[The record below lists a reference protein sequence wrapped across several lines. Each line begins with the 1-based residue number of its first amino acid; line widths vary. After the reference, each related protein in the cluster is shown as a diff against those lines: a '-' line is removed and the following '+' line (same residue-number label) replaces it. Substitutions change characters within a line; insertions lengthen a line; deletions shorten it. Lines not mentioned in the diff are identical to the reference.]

1 MKKLL
6 CVAFA
11 AMLLPAI
18 AWAQFNLSGKIVDSG
33 KRAALV
39 GATISLNS
47 GKLVLANKNGE
58 FVFTNL
64 PAGNYNVKASFVGYQ
79 TVEKTLMLNGNQQL
93 ELILSP
99 LALSGDEVIIRSTRA
114 SEQTGTTYRNLSKA
128 EIEKNNF
135 GQDLPFILNQTPGVV
150 ATSDAGAGVG
160 YTGIRI
166 RGSDA
171 TRINVTLNG
180 IPFNDPESQ
189 GTFFVNL
196 PDFVSSVDNIQV
208 QRGVGTSTNGAG
220 AFGASINMQTTTRRD
235 SAYAELNNSFGSFN
249 TQKNTVNVGT
259 GLINNQFTFDGR
271 LSRIQSDGYIDR
283 ASSDLKSYFLSGAW
297 YGKNSLIRANVFSGT
312 EKTYQAW
319 NGVPEAELANN
330 RTYNMFTYDDQTDNY
345 TQDHYQLLYNHRF
358 NDKISLNGAFHYTYG
373 RGYYE
378 EFKEGEE
385 FSKYGLTPIT
395 IGGTTIDQTDLI
407 RRRWLDN
414 HFYGLTYN
422 LTYQPKAGLEV
433 VLGGAYNE
441 YDGDHFGEVI
451 WAKYASDSKIRQR
464 YYDNN
469 GFKRDFNLYGKTTYQ
484 SGKWSV
490 YTDLQY
496 RRVSHD
502 FVGFDTNLINLEQNV
517 LFDFF
522 NPKAGLTYQ
531 LNNNDQLYASI
542 AVANKEPN
550 RDDLVNSSPSSRP
563 LSERLTDWE
572 LGYRTKRS
580 DFQFGMNAYF
590 MDYKNQLILT
600 GEINDV
606 GGYTRQNVSDS
617 YRLGLELDGSWKI
630 NTKWNWAANL
640 AMSRNKIEHL
650 VTYTDNFDN
659 STQQA
664 NTYNQTNIA
673 FSPGLVASSELAY
686 TPVKSLQIAFIS
698 KYVSDQFLDNTS
710 NGNRSLDAFFVNDL
724 RLSHQFKWKSVKHI
738 GLNLLVNNVFNTL
751 YEPNGYTFSYISG
764 GQEITENFYYPQ
776 ATRNFL
782 LSLNMKF

>member
-1 MKKLL
+1 MKKL
-6 CVAFA
+6 CFFAFL
-11 AMLLPAI
+11 AMFFPAM
-18 AWAQFNLSGKIVDSG
+18 AWAQFSLSGKLLDGSKQLPLSG
-33 KRAALV
+33 AS
-39 GATISLNS
+39 ISLNS
-47 GKLVLANKNGE
+47 GKLVVSNKNGD
-58 FVFTNL
+58 FSFNNL
-64 PAGNYNVKASFVGYQ
+64 AAGNYTIKASFVGYQ
-79 TVEKTLMLNGNQQL
+79 MVEKTFTLNGSLQL
-93 ELILSP
+93 ELVLNP
-99 LALSGDEVIIRSTRA
+99 LILSGDEVIIRSTRA
-114 SEQTGTTYRNLSKA
+114 SEQTGTTYRNLTKA

-150 ATSDAGAGVG
+150 ATSDAGAGLG

-220 AFGASINMQTTTRRD
+220 AFGASINLQTTIRRD

-249 TQKNTVNVGT
+249 TQKNTVNLGT

-283 ASSDLKSYFLSGAW
+283 ASSNLKSYFLSGAW
-297 YGKNSLIRANVFSGT
+297 YGKNTLLRANVFSGT

-319 NGVPEAELANN
+319 GGVPEAELANN

-358 NDKISLNGAFHYTYG
+358 NDHISLNGAFHYTYG

-385 FSKYGLTPIT
+385 FSKYGLTPIS
-395 IGGTTIDQTDLI
+395 IGGTTINQTDLI

-441 YDGDHFGEVI
+441 YDGDHFGQVI
-451 WAKYASDSKIRQR
+451 WAKYASDSKIRHR

-484 SGKWSV
+484 LGKWGV

-502 FVGFDTNLINLEQNV
+502 FIGFDTNLINLEQNAS
-517 LFDFF
+517 FNFF

-563 LSERLTDWE
+563 LAERLTDWE
-572 LGYRTKRS
+572 LGYRVKRS
-580 DFQFGMNAYF
+580 QFQFGLNAYY
-590 MDYKNQLILT
+590 MDYQNQLILT

-606 GGYTRQNVSDS
+606 GAYTRQNVSDS

-630 NTKWNWAANL
+630 SKQLNWALNAAL
-640 AMSRNKIEHL
+640 SRNKIRN
-650 VTYTDNFDN
+650 YTNFIDNFDN
-659 STQQA
+659 NTQVA
-664 NTYNQTNIA
+664 TTYRNTNIA
-673 FSPGLVASSELAY
+673 FSPDFVAGSEFSY
-686 TPVKSLQIAFIS
+686 QPVENTEIALLT
-698 KYVSDQFLDNTS
+698 KYVGRQFLDNTS
-710 NGNRSLDAFFVNDL
+710 DSQAQLDAFWVNDL
-724 RLSHQFKWKSVKHI
+724 RLSYQFNTKAIKNINLS
-738 GLNLLVNNVFNTL
+738 LLVNNAFNEL
-751 YEPNGYTFSYISG
+751 YETNGFTFSAISNG
-764 GQEITENFYYPQ
+764 ELSISNAFFPQ
-776 ATRNFL
+776 ATSNFL
-782 LSLNMKF
+782 LSLNMRF

>member
-1 MKKLL
+1 MKKVKL
-6 CVAFA
+6 FA
-11 AMLLPAI
+11 LMAMLWPSM
-18 AWAQFNLSGKIVDSG
+18 AWAQFTLSGKILESG
-33 KRAALV
+33 KHL
-39 GATISLNS
+39 GLSGSTISLNS
-47 GKLVLANKNGE
+47 GKFTVANKNGE
-58 FVFTNL
+58 FSFGNL
-64 PAGNYNVKASFVGYQ
+64 PSGTYLLKASFVGYQ
-79 TVEKTLMLNGNQQL
+79 TVEKAVTLNGNMQVAL
-93 ELILSP
+93 ELVP

-114 SEQTGTTYRNLSKA
+114 SEQTATTYRNVSKA

-135 GQDLPFILNQTPGVV
+135 GQDLPILLNQTPGVV
-150 ATSDAGAGVG
+150 VTSDAGAGIG

-249 TQKNTVNVGT
+249 TQKNTVSVGT
-259 GLINNQFTFDGR
+259 GLMANQFTFDGR

-345 TQDHYQLLYNHRF
+345 TQDHYQLLYSHRF
-358 NDKISLNGAFHYTYG
+358 NDKISVNGAFHYTYG

-385 FSKYGLTPIT
+385 FSKYGLTPIS
-395 IGGTTIDQTDLI
+395 IGGTTIDETDLI

-469 GFKRDFNLYGKTTYQ
+469 GFKRDFNFYGKTTYQ
-484 SGKWSV
+484 LGKWGL

-496 RRVSHD
+496 RRVGHD
-502 FVGFDTNLINLEQNV
+502 FVGFDTNLQNLEQSTSFN
-517 LFDFF
+517 FF

-550 RDDLVNSSPSSRP
+550 RDDLVNSSPNSRP
-563 LSERLTDWE
+563 LAERLTDWE
-572 LGYRTKRS
+572 LGYRVKRS
-580 DFQFGMNAYF
+580 QLQFGLNAYY

-606 GGYTRQNVSDS
+606 GAYTRQNVSDS
-617 YRLGLELDGSWKI
+617 YRLGVELDGAWRISKQ
-630 NTKWNWAANL
+630 WNWAANL
-640 AMSRNKIEHL
+640 ALSRNKIQHL
-650 VTYTDNFDN
+650 VTYTDNYDN
-659 STQQA
+659 ATQQA
-664 NTYNQTNIA
+664 NTYHQTDIA
-673 FSPGLVASSELAY
+673 FSPGFVASSELAY
-686 TPVKSLQIAFIS
+686 APFKGTQIALIS
-698 KYVSDQFLDNTS
+698 KYVSDQFLDNTANS
-710 NGNRSLDAFFVNDL
+710 ARSLDAFFVNDL
-724 RLSHQFKWKSVKHI
+724 RLAYQFKWKSVKNI

-751 YEPNGYTFSYISG
+751 YEPNGYTFSYIAG
-764 GQEITENFYYPQ
+764 GQELTENFYYPQ
-776 ATRNFL
+776 ANRNFL
-782 LSLNMKF
+782 FSLNLKF

>member
-1 MKKLL
+1 MKKFQTLVL
-6 CVAFA
+6 MV
-11 AMLLPAI
+11 MLLPAL
-18 AWAQFNLSGKIVDSG
+18 AWAQFSLSGKIVESA
-33 KRAALV
+33 KRMALG
-39 GATISLNS
+39 GATLSLSNGAAIIADKS
-47 GKLVLANKNGE
+47 GNFSFK
-58 FVFTNL
+58 NL
-64 PAGNYNVKASFVGYQ
+64 PAGRYTLKTSFVGFQ
-79 TVEKTLMLNGNQQL
+79 PLSNEINLSADQQIELVLN
-93 ELILSP
+93 P

-114 SEQTGTTYRNLSKA
+114 SDQTATTYRNLTKA

-196 PDFVSSVDNIQV
+196 PDFISSVDNIQV

-220 AFGASINMQTTTRRD
+220 AFGASINLQTTTRRD

-249 TQKNTVNVGT
+249 TQKNTVNLGT

-319 NGVPEAELANN
+319 NGVPESELANN
-330 RTYNMFTYDDQTDNY
+330 RTYNMFIYDDQTDNY
-345 TQDHYQLLYNHRF
+345 TQDHYQLLYSHRF
-358 NDKISLNGAFHYTYG
+358 NNQISVNGAFHYTYG

-378 EFKEGEE
+378 ELKEGED
-385 FSKYGLTPIT
+385 FSKYGLEPIT
-395 IGGTTIDQTDLI
+395 IGGTSINQTDLI

-451 WAKYASDSKIRQR
+451 WAQYASQSKIRHR

-469 GFKRDFNLYGKTTYQ
+469 GFKRDFNIYGKTTYQ
-484 SGKWSV
+484 LGKFGF

-502 FVGFDTNLINLEQNV
+502 FVGFDTSLINLEQNV
-517 LFDFF
+517 LFNFF

-606 GGYTRQNVSDS
+606 GGYTRQNVADS
-617 YRLGLELDGSWKI
+617 YRLGLEIDGSWKI

-640 AMSRNKIEHL
+640 ALSRNRIEHL
-650 VTYTDNFDN
+650 TTFTDNYDN
-659 STQQA
+659 ATQQA
-664 NTYNQTNIA
+664 KTYHQTDIA
-673 FSPGLVASSELAY
+673 FSPGFVASSELTY
-686 TPVKSLQIAFIS
+686 TPIKSLQIALIS

-710 NGNRSLDAFFVNDL
+710 NSNRSLDAFFVNDL
-724 RLSHQFKWKSVKHI
+724 RLSHQFKWESVKHI
-738 GLNLLVNNVFNTL
+738 GLNLLVNNLFNTL

-764 GQEITENFYYPQ
+764 GQETTENFYYPQ
-776 ATRNFL
+776 ATRNL
-782 LSLNMKF
+782 LVSLNMRF

>member
-1 MKKLL
+1 MKKFQTLVL
-6 CVAFA
+6 TVMF
-11 AMLLPAI
+11 LPAL
-18 AWAQFNLSGKIVDSG
+18 AWAQFSLSGKIVESA
-33 KRAALV
+33 KRMALG
-39 GATISLNS
+39 GATLSLSNGAAIIADKS
-47 GKLVLANKNGE
+47 GNFSFK
-58 FVFTNL
+58 NL
-64 PAGNYNVKASFVGYQ
+64 PAGRYTLKTSFVGFQ
-79 TVEKTLMLNGNQQL
+79 PLSNEINLSADQQIELVLN
-93 ELILSP
+93 P

-114 SEQTGTTYRNLSKA
+114 SDQTATTYRNLTKA

-171 TRINVTLNG
+171 TRINVTLNS

-196 PDFVSSVDNIQV
+196 PDFISSVDNIQV

-220 AFGASINMQTTTRRD
+220 AFGASINLQTTTRRD

-249 TQKNTVNVGT
+249 TQKNTVNLGT

-319 NGVPEAELANN
+319 NGVPESELANN

-345 TQDHYQLLYNHRF
+345 TQDHYQLLYSHRF
-358 NDKISLNGAFHYTYG
+358 NDQISVNGAFHYTYG

-378 EFKEGEE
+378 ELKEGED
-385 FSKYGLTPIT
+385 FSKYGFEPIT
-395 IGGTTIDQTDLI
+395 IGGTAINQTDLI

-451 WAKYASDSKIRQR
+451 WAQYASQSKIRHR

-469 GFKRDFNLYGKTTYQ
+469 GFKRDFNIYGKTTYQ
-484 SGKWSV
+484 LGKFGF

-502 FVGFDTNLINLEQNV
+502 FVGFDTSLINLEQNV
-517 LFDFF
+517 LFNFF

-531 LNNNDQLYASI
+531 VNNNDQLYASI

-606 GGYTRQNVSDS
+606 GGYTRQNVADS
-617 YRLGLELDGSWKI
+617 YRLGLEIDGSWKI
-630 NTKWNWAANL
+630 NTKWNWTANL
-640 AMSRNKIEHL
+640 ALSRNRIEHL
-650 VTYTDNFDN
+650 TTFIDNYDN
-659 STQQA
+659 ATQQA
-664 NTYNQTNIA
+664 NTYHQTNIA
-673 FSPGLVASSELAY
+673 FSPGFVASSELAY
-686 TPVKSLQIAFIS
+686 TPVKSLQIALIS

-710 NGNRSLDAFFVNDL
+710 NSNRSLDAFFVNDL
-724 RLSHQFKWKSVKHI
+724 RLSHQFKWESVKHI
-738 GLNLLVNNVFNTL
+738 GLNLLVNNLFNTL

-764 GQEITENFYYPQ
+764 GQETTENFYYPQ
-776 ATRNFL
+776 ATRNL
-782 LSLNMKF
+782 LVSLNMRF

>member
-1 MKKLL
+1 MKKFQTLVL
-6 CVAFA
+6 TVMF
-11 AMLLPAI
+11 LPAL
-18 AWAQFNLSGKIVDSG
+18 AWAQFSLSGKIVESA
-33 KRAALV
+33 KRMALG
-39 GATISLNS
+39 GATLSLSNGAAIIADKS
-47 GKLVLANKNGE
+47 GNFSFK
-58 FVFTNL
+58 NL
-64 PAGNYNVKASFVGYQ
+64 PAGRYTLKTSFVGFQ
-79 TVEKTLMLNGNQQL
+79 PLSNEINLSADQQIELVLN
-93 ELILSP
+93 P

-114 SEQTGTTYRNLSKA
+114 SDQTATTYRNLTKA

-171 TRINVTLNG
+171 TRINVTLNS

-196 PDFVSSVDNIQV
+196 PDFISSVDNIQV

-220 AFGASINMQTTTRRD
+220 AFGASINLQTTTRRD

-249 TQKNTVNVGT
+249 TQKNTVNLGT

-319 NGVPEAELANN
+319 NGVPESELANN
-330 RTYNMFTYDDQTDNY
+330 RTYNMFNYDDQTDNY
-345 TQDHYQLLYNHRF
+345 TQDHYQLLYSHRF
-358 NDKISLNGAFHYTYG
+358 NDQISVNGAFHYTYG

-378 EFKEGEE
+378 ELKEGED
-385 FSKYGLTPIT
+385 FSKYGFEPIT
-395 IGGTTIDQTDLI
+395 IGGTAINQTDLI

-451 WAKYASDSKIRQR
+451 WAQYASQSKIRHR

-469 GFKRDFNLYGKTTYQ
+469 GFKRDFNIYGKTTYQ
-484 SGKWSV
+484 LGKFGF

-502 FVGFDTNLINLEQNV
+502 FVGFDTSLINLEQNV
-517 LFDFF
+517 LFNFF

-531 LNNNDQLYASI
+531 VNNNDQLYASI

-606 GGYTRQNVSDS
+606 GGYTRQNVADS
-617 YRLGLELDGSWKI
+617 YRLGLEIDGSWKI
-630 NTKWNWAANL
+630 NTKWNWTANL
-640 AMSRNKIEHL
+640 ALSRNRIEHL
-650 VTYTDNFDN
+650 TTFIDNYDN
-659 STQQA
+659 ATQQA
-664 NTYNQTNIA
+664 NTYHQTNIA
-673 FSPGLVASSELAY
+673 FSPGFVASSELAY
-686 TPVKSLQIAFIS
+686 TPVKSLQIALIS

-710 NGNRSLDAFFVNDL
+710 NSNRSLDAFFVNDL
-724 RLSHQFKWKSVKHI
+724 RLSHQFKWESVKHI
-738 GLNLLVNNVFNTL
+738 GLNLLVNNLFNTL

-764 GQEITENFYYPQ
+764 GQETTENFYYPQ
-776 ATRNFL
+776 ATRNL
-782 LSLNMKF
+782 LVSLNMRF

>member
-1 MKKLL
+1 MKKFQTLVL
-6 CVAFA
+6 MVMF
-11 AMLLPAI
+11 LPAL
-18 AWAQFNLSGKIVDSG
+18 AWAQFSLSGKIVESA
-33 KRAALV
+33 KRMALG
-39 GATISLNS
+39 GATLSLSNGAAIIADKS
-47 GKLVLANKNGE
+47 GNFSFK
-58 FVFTNL
+58 NL
-64 PAGNYNVKASFVGYQ
+64 PAGRYTLKTSFVGFQ
-79 TVEKTLMLNGNQQL
+79 PLSNEINLSADQQIELVLN
-93 ELILSP
+93 P

-114 SEQTGTTYRNLSKA
+114 SDQTATTYRNLTKA

-196 PDFVSSVDNIQV
+196 PDFISSVDNIQV

-220 AFGASINMQTTTRRD
+220 AFGASINLQTTTRRD

-249 TQKNTVNVGT
+249 TQKNTVNLGT

-319 NGVPEAELANN
+319 NGVPESELANN
-330 RTYNMFTYDDQTDNY
+330 RTYNMFIYDDQTDNY
-345 TQDHYQLLYNHRF
+345 TQDHYQLLYSHRF
-358 NDKISLNGAFHYTYG
+358 NNQISVNGAFHYTYG

-378 EFKEGEE
+378 ERKEGED
-385 FSKYGLTPIT
+385 FSKYGFEPIT
-395 IGGTTIDQTDLI
+395 IGGTAINQTDLI

-451 WAKYASDSKIRQR
+451 WAQYASQSKIRHR

-469 GFKRDFNLYGKTTYQ
+469 GFKRDFNIYGKTTYQ
-484 SGKWSV
+484 LGKFGF

-502 FVGFDTNLINLEQNV
+502 FVGFDTSLINLEQNV
-517 LFDFF
+517 LFNFF

-531 LNNNDQLYASI
+531 VNNNDQLYASI

-606 GGYTRQNVSDS
+606 GGYTRQNVADS
-617 YRLGLELDGSWKI
+617 YRLGLEIDGSWKI
-630 NTKWNWAANL
+630 NTKWNWTANL
-640 AMSRNKIEHL
+640 ALSRNRIEHL
-650 VTYTDNFDN
+650 TTFIDNYDN
-659 STQQA
+659 ATQQA
-664 NTYNQTNIA
+664 NTYHQTNIA
-673 FSPGLVASSELAY
+673 FSPGFVASSELAY
-686 TPVKSLQIAFIS
+686 TPVKSLQIALIS

-710 NGNRSLDAFFVNDL
+710 NSNRSLDAFFVNDL
-724 RLSHQFKWKSVKHI
+724 RLSHQFKWESVKHI
-738 GLNLLVNNVFNTL
+738 GLNLLVNNLFNTL

-764 GQEITENFYYPQ
+764 GQETTENFYYPQ
-776 ATRNFL
+776 ATRNL
-782 LSLNMKF
+782 LVSLNMRF